1 MADGATR
8 IEGWTAGARGLPDT
22 LPKLLERNA
31 REFGARP
38 AIREKDF
45 GIWQSWSWAE
55 VRDEVRKIAAGLA
68 AIGVRRG
75 DRVAVIGD
83 NRPQLYWSMCAAQML
98 GAVPVPAYP
107 DSAIDEMAF
116 VIGRAE
122 ADVAVVEDQE
132 QVDKLLAVREKQG
145 GHPAHIVYKDSRG
158 LRHYTHPGLIGLDDL
173 AARGAAFVAA
183 HPGIIEDEIAEGRG
197 SDISAVLFTS
207 GTSGSPKGV
216 ALTYDN
222 VIVSA
227 ANAVQAGGITASD
240 EVLAYLP
247 MAWVGD
253 HILSYAQSFVAGFCL
268 SCPES
273 GATVVTDLREIGP
286 TFFFAPPRIFE
297 TILTSISV
305 RMGNA
310 GRLKRGMYLHFMEV
324 ARRAGAAI
332 LDGRPVSPKDRLLY
346 WLGGALIYGPV
357 KNTLGL
363 SRMRLGYTVGEAIGP
378 DTFAFYR
385 SLGLNLKQLYGTT
398 ETSMFVC
405 LQPNDRI
412 NTSAVGFPAP
422 EVEVRIAEDGE
433 VLVRGPGVFAAYY
446 GDERATT
453 AARTSEGW
461 TRTGDIG
468 RFEADGQLKI
478 IDRAE
483 DVGQLNDG
491 ATFAPKYLEN
501 KLKFFPYINEAVAFG
516 HGRDYAAAIIN
527 IDAEA
532 LGGWAERKG
541 LPYASYQELASKPE
555 VYDLIQGCVE
565 QVNRD
570 LAADAAFAG
579 AQIKRFL
586 ILHKVLDA
594 DDGELT
600 RTRKLRRGVIAERY
614 APLVDAL
621 YGTGDRAH
629 ISTTV
634 AFEGGRQGTVEADLA
649 VREAARTVPSLGRP
663 ASPSRSRAP
672 SGTLAGAA
680 TAAADD
686 GAEEELSAT

>member
-1 MADGATR
+1 VADGATLT
-8 IEGWTAGARGLPDT
+8 EGWTAVSNGLPDT

-38 AIREKDF
+38 AMREKDL

-55 VRDEVRKIAAGLA
+55 AYDEVRKIAAGLA
-68 AIGVRRG
+68 AIGVSRG

-107 DSAIDEMAF
+107 DSATDELAF

-122 ADVAVVEDQE
+122 VDVAVVEDQE

-145 GHPAHIVYKDSRG
+145 GHPAQIIYKDSRG

-173 AARGAAFVAA
+173 AARGASFLAA
-183 HPGIIEDEIAEGRG
+183 HPGAIEDELAKGRG
-197 SDISAVLFTS
+197 ADISVILFTS
-207 GTSGSPKGV
+207 GTAGHPKGV
-216 ALTYDN
+216 ALTYNN

-227 ANAVQAGGITASD
+227 ANAVRAGGLTASD

-253 HILSYAQSFVAGFCL
+253 HILSYAESFVAGFCL

-273 GATVVTDLREIGP
+273 GATAITDLREIGP

-297 TILTSISV
+297 TILTSVSV

-310 GRLKRGMYLHFMEV
+310 GRLKRRMHFYFMDV
-324 ARRAGAAI
+324 ARRVGAAI
-332 LDGRPVSPKDRLLY
+332 LDGRPVSPRDRLLY
-346 WLGGALIYGPV
+346 RLGEILIYGPI
-357 KNTLGL
+357 KNALGL

-378 DTFAFYR
+378 DTLGFYR

-405 LQPNDRI
+405 LQPNGKI
-412 NTSAVGFPAP
+412 NPDAVGTPAP
-422 EVEVRIAEDGE
+422 QVEVRIADSGE
-433 VLVRGPGVFAAYY
+433 VLVRSPGAFPAYY
-446 GDERATT
+446 RDERATAEAKT
-453 AARTSEGW
+453 ADGW
-461 TRTGDIG
+461 VRTGDIG
-468 RFEADGQLKI
+468 RLGTDGQLRI

-483 DVGQLNDG
+483 NVGRLNCG
-491 ATFAPKYLEN
+491 TAFAPKYLEN
-501 KLKFFPYINEAVAFG
+501 KLKFFPYIKEAVTFG
-516 HGRDYAAAIIN
+516 NGRDYAAAIIN
-527 IDAEA
+527 IDAQA
-532 LGGWAERKG
+532 LGGWAERQG

-570 LAADAAFAG
+570 LGADATFAG
-579 AQIKRFL
+579 TQIKRFL
-586 ILHKVLDA
+586 ILHKELDA

-600 RTRKLRRGVIAERY
+600 RTRKLRRSVIAKRY
-614 APLVDAL
+614 APLIDAL
-621 YGTGDRAH
+621 YGTEDRAH

-634 AFEGGRQGTVEADLA
+634 AFEDGRQAKIEADLA
-649 VREAARTVPSLGRP
+649 VREAARAMPSSGRP
-663 ASPSRSRAP
+663 APPSRGRA
-672 SGTLAGAA
+672 SGPLAGAA
-680 TAAADD
+680 VVDD
-686 GAEEELSAT
+686 GDEKELPAT